1 MKTIT
6 MQVPDWITEEEIAK
20 ILAEYS
26 KWKSNLNLI
35 LALIGARI
43 DESVLKEIEDLFEKW
58 KQYLIHQ

>member
-1 MKTIT
+1 
-6 MQVPDWITEEEIAK
+6 MQVPDWITEEEIVK